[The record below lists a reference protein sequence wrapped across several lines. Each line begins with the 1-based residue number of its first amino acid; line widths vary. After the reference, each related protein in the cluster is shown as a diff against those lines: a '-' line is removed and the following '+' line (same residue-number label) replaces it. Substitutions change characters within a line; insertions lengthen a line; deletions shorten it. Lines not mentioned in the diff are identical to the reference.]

1 MDSELYKVFEHRGSG
16 HPKRAFKLQIVV
28 PRKASA
34 DYRNSF
40 EFVALDSRELC
51 VWRSDGSRAI
61 RKQNKNVHGMHV
73 LRSVCY
79 HIVAGVH
86 LLASIDKDMSIMI
99 LSGSLDLIGTVP
111 MGQHIVQDLA
121 YMCQTEEVLT
131 GGSLGLRSFRLCG
144 QPSRN
149 GRTRRW
155 ILQLARVYICPP
167 WVSSLRYHEHTNTA
181 VVIWPQA
188 QCVDLFDTAH
198 SKRVA
203 RLAGAL
209 HDRQI
214 SDAVFFPRSYYFITS
229 CLGGTIKVWYR
240 EQEHGGLHRLEQDMI
255 DADLAVSHL
264 HTFSGHRR
272 GVTRL
277 DLHPTHVALFL
288 SVSLDGA
295 LRIWNAET
303 LILVRVFETPYGRP
317 LVELAV
323 LNNGELIVT
332 AADDGTVVGYAQT
345 CDHVHSPHTSPGPNT
360 TLDIKKYSIESES
373 VESVCACSKTE
384 TFLGDLSKKLHVSR
398 SNLALDGIA
407 AGSTKVLVSGTNGSQ
422 NSPLEFP
429 ETSHAECSLLEI
441 LINSRSKHHDSAKVL
456 APRRIAAFF
465 VHNLLDHCIR
475 NVNLSKNRKT
485 VACNNIAPKSRATQ
499 HCVHAARLTNILSE
513 RRRCILEVIP
523 GPGQKSSNVFS
534 NRVTNSNITEAN
546 LTSGGDCCHYK
557 FNLAPY
563 AFLRKA
569 MCRNKSWKT
578 APLLL

>member
-1 MDSELYKVFEHRGSG
+1 MDSAELYKVFEHRGSSRS
-16 HPKRAFKLQIVV
+16 KRAYKLQIVV

-40 EFVALDSRELC
+40 EFVALDSRELS

-79 HIVAGVH
+79 HVAAGVH
-86 LLASIDKDMSIMI
+86 LLASIDKDMSIMV

-131 GGSLGLRSFRLCG
+131 GGSMGLRAFRLCG

-149 GRTRRW
+149 GRTKRW
-155 ILQLARVYICPP
+155 ILQLTRLYTCPP

-229 CLGGTIKVWYR
+229 CLGGNIKIWYR
-240 EQEHGGLHRLEQDMI
+240 EQEQCDPQNMVDG
-255 DADLAVSHL
+255 DLSVSHL
-264 HTFSGHRR
+264 HTFTGHRR

-288 SVSLDGA
+288 SVSLDGS
-295 LRIWNAET
+295 LRIWNAES
-303 LILVRVFETPYGRP
+303 LILVNIFETPNGRP

-332 AADDGTVVGYAQT
+332 AADDGTVIGYAQT
-345 CDHVHSPHTSPGPNT
+345 CDRVYSPHASLDPDTI
-360 TLDIKKYSIESES
+360 LDIKEVPVGSETGECVDFCFK
-373 VESVCACSKTE
+373 VEGLLNGLYKRSCVS
-384 TFLGDLSKKLHVSR
+384 KLHQVC
-398 SNLALDGIA
+398 DGFA
-407 AGSTKVLVSGTNGSQ
+407 AGNTDPACDVNESRGLLLK
-422 NSPLEFP
+422 FP
-429 ETSHAECSLLEI
+429 ETCQHEHSLLEI
-441 LINSRSKHHDSAKVL
+441 LIDSRSKHHNSKGHS
-456 APRRIAAFF
+456 PRCIAAVF
-465 VHNLLDHCIR
+465 VHNLLDYCIR
-475 NVNLSKNRKT
+475 RLNVLPKKKN
-485 VACNNIAPKSRATQ
+485 ACNSIMVPQLRLPQQNICLKLNSTLGETKRCLPEI
-499 HCVHAARLTNILSE
+499 LTGS
-513 RRRCILEVIP
+513 
-523 GPGQKSSNVFS
+523 GQGNSNVFS
-534 NRVTNSNITEAN
+534 KISQVN
-546 LTSGGDCCHYK
+546 LASQPARLAISGDCCHFK
-557 FNLAPY
+557 FSLAPY

-569 MCRNKSWKT
+569 MCRHKSWKT
-578 APLLL
+578 APLCR